1 MRNLAYKFRP
11 TTLENFI
18 GQKHLLAQDAPLRI
32 IIEKNIQDSN
42 MLPNLLFF
50 GPPGS
55 GKTSLAHII
64 ATLSKKTFLSF
75 NATNFKLDSLK
86 KELSL
91 YEHTMNKPLLF
102 IDEVHRLNIAQQEFL
117 LPILEKGQVAFIG
130 ASTEN
135 PFFTLSPALRSR
147 SFLFELKA
155 LQTQD
160 FEELYNRVLKAYPP
174 KHSFDSIKSW
184 LLSHH
189 NGDCRAFLNLLDI
202 ALDID
207 SKQEVSVSM
216 LQSLVQN
223 AQGVKSQNTHYDY
236 ISALIKSIRG
246 SDENAALYYL
256 ACLIQAGENPE
267 FIARRLVILAS
278 EDIGNANPNAL
289 NLSVST
295 MQAVSKIGYPEA
307 RIILSQCVIYLACS
321 PKSNTA
327 YTAINHALED
337 TKIRLESVPSYL
349 KTDAKG
355 YKYPHDFGGFVKQI
369 YHHGKK
375 YVFLKNIGF
384 EKTLQE
390 WLVKIRNS
398 NTFKR

>member
-1 MRNLAYKFRP
+1 MRNLAYRFRP
-11 TTLENFI
+11 QTLKDFV
-18 GQKHLLAQDAPLRI
+18 GQQHLLSDDAPLRV

-42 MLPNLLFF
+42 ALPNILLF

-55 GKTSLAHII
+55 GKTSLANII

-75 NATNFKLDSLK
+75 NATNFKLEVLK
-86 KELSL
+86 KELNI
-91 YEHTMNKPLLF
+91 YQHTLNKPILF

-117 LPILEKGQVAFIG
+117 LPILEKGQIVFIG

-147 SFLFELKA
+147 AFLFELKA
-155 LQTQD
+155 LQSND
-160 FEELYNRVLKAYPP
+160 FMMLYDKVLQAYPP
-174 KHSFDSIKSW
+174 IHGFGKIKEW
-184 LLSHH
+184 LLKNH

-207 SKQEVSVSM
+207 SKREVTVQM
-216 LQSLVQN
+216 LESIMQN
-223 AQGVKSQNTHYDY
+223 SHGVKSQHVHYDY

-246 SDENAALYYL
+246 SDENAAIYYL

-321 PKSNTA
+321 PKSNSA
-327 YTAINHALED
+327 YMAINRALDD
-337 TKIRLESVPSYL
+337 TRLRLDSVPEYL
-349 KTDAKG
+349 KTNSKD
-355 YKYPHDFGGFVKQI
+355 YKYPHDFGGFVEQVYHKGKQ
-369 YHHGKK
+369 
-375 YVFLKNIGF
+375 YVYMKSIGF
-384 EKTLQE
+384 ENTLQE
-390 WLVKIRNS
+390 WLARIKTIN
-398 NTFKR
+398 KKQ

>member
-11 TTLENFI
+11 TTLQDFI
-18 GQKHLLAQDAPLRI
+18 GQKHLLEQNAPLRI
-32 IIEKNIQDSN
+32 IIEKNIQDSSI
-42 MLPNLLFF
+42 LPNLLFF

-55 GKTSLAHII
+55 GKTSLVHII
-64 ATLSKKTFLSF
+64 ATSSKKTFLSF
-75 NATNFKLDSLK
+75 NAANFKLENLK

-91 YEHTMNKPLLF
+91 YEHAINKPLLF

-117 LPILEKGQVAFIG
+117 LPILEKGQISFIG

-147 SFLFELKA
+147 TLLFEFRA
-155 LQTQD
+155 LQTED
-160 FEELYNRVLKAYPP
+160 FEDLYNRVLKAYPP
-174 KHSFDSIKSW
+174 IHNFDSIKSW
-184 LLSHH
+184 FLTNH

-207 SKQEVSVSM
+207 SKQEVSVEM
-216 LQSLVQN
+216 LENLVQN
-223 AQGVKSQNTHYDY
+223 AQGVKSKNTHYDY

-246 SDENAALYYL
+246 SDENASLYYL
-256 ACLIQAGENPE
+256 ACLIQTGENPE

-289 NLSVST
+289 NLSVSS

-337 TKIRLESVPSYL
+337 TKIQLESVPQYL
-349 KTDAKG
+349 KTHAKG

-375 YVFLKNIGF
+375 YVFFKNIGF
-384 EKTLQE
+384 ETTLQE
-390 WLVKIRNS
+390 WLMKIR
-398 NTFKR
+398 R

>member
-1 MRNLAYKFRP
+1 MRNLAHTFRP
-11 TTLENFI
+11 QTLDEFI
-18 GQKHLLAQDAPLRI
+18 GQKHLLNPNAPLRI
-32 IIEKNIQDSN
+32 LIEKNLHDSST
-42 MLPNLLFF
+42 LPNLLFF
-50 GPPGS
+50 GPPGT
-55 GKTSLAHII
+55 GKTSLAYII
-64 ATLSKKTFLSF
+64 ATMSKKAFLSF

-86 KELSL
+86 KELNT
-91 YEHTMNKPLLF
+91 YQHTFTKPLLF

-117 LPILEKGQVAFIG
+117 LPVLEKGEATFIG

-147 SFLFELKA
+147 SFLFEFKELEA
-155 LQTQD
+155 SD
-160 FEELYNRVLKAYPP
+160 FVNLYDKVLEKYPP
-174 KHSFDSIKSW
+174 KHDFSPIKSW
-184 LLSHH
+184 ILGNH

-207 SKQEVSVSM
+207 SKQEVTPSM
-216 LQSLVQN
+216 LQSCVQN
-223 AQGVKSQNTHYDY
+223 AKGVKSPDTHYDY

-246 SDENAALYYL
+246 SDENAAVYYL

-289 NLSVST
+289 SLSVSA

-321 PKSNTA
+321 PKSNSA

-337 TKIRLESVPSYL
+337 TKTHLDSVPAHI
-349 KTDAKG
+349 KTHAKD
-355 YKYPHDFGGFVKQI
+355 YKYPHDFGGFVKQV
-369 YHHGKK
+369 YHKGKK
-375 YVFLKNIGF
+375 YVFLKEIGF

-390 WLVKIRNS
+390 WLFKIKNA
-398 NTFKR
+398 KQ